1 MFLQRWHWVRQLPGV
16 LGLDSCGRENLTS
29 VRSTPGVV
37 SHLTLEMQRM
47 PPALPSGSPTR
58 RRWGDLG
65 SPAGPGAAAGL
76 GCSQCV
82 SAAPSAVPPPPG
94 WAGPAPGGPAPAWPA
109 AGIGWRA
116 RRPLHTSLAGG
127 GEGSQAGSWPP
138 PPLQCLPPCAP
149 AGIMGGPP
157 AHAPEEAGRGRAG
170 RAGRDRPAQ
179 TQEERQYLVCVCG
192 SEEGGKTRNEN
203 KNTGRRT
210 SPSTAARLGGSW
222 RQEDG
227 PCCPLFPRPHP
238 SHPSACPQ
246 RCQGCSRRSLLLSCC
261 HPGSSVSLASF
272 AGGNKGW

>member
-1 MFLQRWHWVRQLPGV
+1 
-16 LGLDSCGRENLTS
+16 
-29 VRSTPGVV
+29 
-37 SHLTLEMQRM
+37 M

-179 TQEERQYLVCVCG
+179 TQEERQYLVCVCVALRRVEKG
-192 SEEGGKTRNEN
+192 EMKTKTLEGERAPPQQRVWAAAG
-203 KNTGRRT
+203 GRKMVPAVLFFRGPIPPILPLARSGVRGAAEGVCF
-210 SPSTAARLGGSW
+210 SPAVILAHQSLW
-222 RQEDG
+222 
-227 PCCPLFPRPHP
+227 
-238 SHPSACPQ
+238 
-246 RCQGCSRRSLLLSCC
+246 LLLQVEIKAGEG
-261 HPGSSVSLASF
+261 PGPWGQGAAVKVPCVCVCVWGVKCMTGLDK
-272 AGGNKGW
+272 NKGSPLVIP